1 MKNYDVIGAVKNY
14 VRKFKLKHGWIIFI
28 ILSVIYVFYSYNYYN
43 PTIFQIYTTLLTI
56 LVISLTMYTSNKEL
70 RGATNKQISTFKE
83 SIDSLVT
90 TVDKFRTFLESEYA
104 NRRMTETQRRAV
116 AKPNLIAVGSM
127 RRGIIFA
134 DCILKIA
141 NSGGYAAD
149 IKLVVGLNNKQ
160 ISIGE
165 LGRGMEMSNIN
176 CGRPN
181 EIGGESNINIKMYL
195 SDSLARRYFSQITM
209 DFTNNLTITIPLTE
223 VT

>member
-1 MKNYDVIGAVKNY
+1 MKNYDAISTIKNY
-14 VRKFKLKHGWIIFI
+14 ARGFKLKHGWIIFI
-28 ILSVIYVFYSYNYYN
+28 ILSVIYVFYSYDYYN
-43 PTIFQIYTTLLTI
+43 PTIFQISTTLLTI

-104 NRRMTETQRRAV
+104 NRKMTETQRRAI
-116 AKPNLIAVGSM
+116 AMPNLTAAGSM
-127 RRGIIFA
+127 RKGIVLA
-134 DCILKIA
+134 DCILKIV
-141 NSGGYAAD
+141 NSGGHAAD
-149 IKLVVGLNNKQ
+149 IKLVIGLNNKQ

-165 LGRGMEMSNIN
+165 LGRGMEMTNIN

-209 DFTNNLTITIPLTE
+209 NFADNLTITVPLTE